1 MRDEPGFSL
10 IELLV
15 VMAIIG
21 LIAALAVPN
30 LKRARQQ
37 ALSSSAIQSM
47 RTITTAEALYERKY
61 RRYAVLFD
69 LSPEGTLDSHL
80 KLGVKSHYKFSI
92 TLAADQVHYTVTATP
107 ILDPAEMNHYFTDQS
122 AVIRFN
128 LGAPA
133 DATSD
138 PIPAK

>member
-1 MRDEPGFSL
+1 MRDERGFSL

-15 VMAIIG
+15 VVAIIG
-21 LIAALAVPN
+21 LVAALAVPN
-30 LKRARQQ
+30 LRRARQQ

-61 RRYAVLFD
+61 RKYAVMAD

-80 KLGVKSHYKFSI
+80 ATGMKSYYRFDVL
-92 TLAADQVHYTVTATP
+92 LATDEVHYTVNATP
-107 ILDPAEMNHYFTDQS
+107 LLDVTEMNHYFTDES

-128 LGAPA
+128 YGAAA

-138 PIPAK
+138 PIPSK